1 MVLLFGL
8 FACSE
13 GPFDPPY
20 DATIGSTTEG
30 LTIVYNETV
39 SSEDGF
45 GLVYHNQAVV
55 KHEDE
60 YGRNIPLEN
69 IAVDVY
75 SYWGGTYLLPAE
87 AVSKVE
93 NFQTVCSEGGGDE
106 KFQEMCAVLLADPDQ
121 QFYELTG
128 YYPLAVDSDTG
139 EDDNSYRPNYFR
151 GTTDTRGIVDFYLF
165 IDSTP
170 GASTDFGVE
179 MSISSDQAVLIVSSA
194 TMEGK

>member
-1 MVLLFGL
+1 MVLLIGL

-20 DATIGSTTEG
+20 DATIGSTTAG
-30 LTIVYNETV
+30 LTVIYNSAVTA
-39 SSEDGF
+39 EDGF

-55 KHEDE
+55 KSEDE
-60 YGRNIPLEN
+60 YGRNLPLEN

-75 SYWGGTYLLPAE
+75 SYWAGTYLLPAE
-87 AVSKVE
+87 AISKVE
-93 NFQTVCSEGGGDE
+93 DFSVACAEGEGDE
-106 KFQEMCAVLLADPDQ
+106 KFQEMCEVLLKDADQ
-121 QFYELTG
+121 QFFELTG
-128 YYPLAVDSDTG
+128 YYPLAVEDTG
-139 EDDNSYRPNYFR
+139 SDAASYRPNYFR
-151 GTTDTRGIVDFYLF
+151 GVTDNRGIVDFYLF

-179 MSISSDQAVLIVSSA
+179 MSISSDQAVLIISTA

>member
-30 LTIVYNETV
+30 LTIVYT
-39 SSEDGF
+39 STFADEDGV
-45 GLVYHNQAVV
+45 GAIYHNQAVV
-55 KHEDE
+55 KHDDE

-75 SYWGGTYLLPAE
+75 SYWPGTYILPAE
-87 AVSKVE
+87 AISKVE
-93 NFQTVCSEGGGDE
+93 TFQEACAAGEGDE
-106 KFQEMCAVLLADPDQ
+106 KFQEMCAVLLSDPDAL
-121 QFYELTG
+121 YLELTG

-139 EDDNSYRPNYFR
+139 ADNNSYRPNYLR
-151 GTTDTRGIVDFYLF
+151 GATDNRGILDFYLF

-170 GASTDFGVE
+170 GGGTDFGVE
-179 MSISSDQAVLIVSSA
+179 MSISSDQAVMIVSTA
-194 TMEGK
+194 TAEGK